1 MFFWHRH
8 KATPVLVLD
17 SILRALRLLGDLERR
32 VTFWTLDTRRCAL
45 IMNFD
50 VESRTSSHCHLGEA

>member
-32 VTFWTLDTRRCAL
+32 VTFWTLDTRRSAL

-50 VESRTSSHCHLGEA
+50 VESRT